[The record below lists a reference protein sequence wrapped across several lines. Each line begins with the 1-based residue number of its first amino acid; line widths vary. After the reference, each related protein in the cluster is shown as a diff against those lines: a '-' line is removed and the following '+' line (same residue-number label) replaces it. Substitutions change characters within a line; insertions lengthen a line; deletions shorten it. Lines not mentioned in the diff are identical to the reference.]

1 MKYNGEGAG
10 RAGHQVA
17 WVRPTQSQQKLQHAR
32 FLTHRYNR
40 LVFSRGEIMEQDQ
53 KTEATWETV
62 KRKEFYG
69 KYYEKT
75 FVESSGVC

>member
-1 MKYNGEGAG
+1 
-10 RAGHQVA
+10 
-17 WVRPTQSQQKLQHAR
+17 
-32 FLTHRYNR
+32 
-40 LVFSRGEIMEQDQ
+40 MEQDQ

-75 FVESSGVC
+75 FVKSSWVC